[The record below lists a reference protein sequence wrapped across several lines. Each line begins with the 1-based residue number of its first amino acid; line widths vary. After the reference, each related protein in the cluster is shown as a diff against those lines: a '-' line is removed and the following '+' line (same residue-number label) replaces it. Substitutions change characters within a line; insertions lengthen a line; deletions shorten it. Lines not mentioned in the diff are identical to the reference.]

1 VDGAHEQGTQQTE
14 SEVEMSKEIIEA
26 GWALVLGFILSNPL
40 WWFYYWTNQKMRIA
54 KWERDKT
61 VRAIRL
67 EMMRSKR

>member
-1 VDGAHEQGTQQTE
+1 
-14 SEVEMSKEIIEA
+14 MSKEIIEA